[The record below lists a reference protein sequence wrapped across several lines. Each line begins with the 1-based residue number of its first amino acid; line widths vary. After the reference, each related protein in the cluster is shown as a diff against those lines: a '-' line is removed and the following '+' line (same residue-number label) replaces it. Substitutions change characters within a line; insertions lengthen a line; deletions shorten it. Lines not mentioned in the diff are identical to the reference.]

1 MYPYYAG
8 PNYDYKCLSHMVVLA
23 IYIFCRTALTYV
35 LHVLCG
41 FSFFPNLTRLILSV
55 RYLYV

>member
-8 PNYDYKCLSHMVVLA
+8 PNYKCLSDMVVLA
-23 IYIFCRTALTYV
+23 IYIFCRTAL
-35 LHVLCG
+35 LCG
-41 FSFFPNLTRLILSV
+41 FPFFPNLTRLKSV